1 MAKTDKDMLDDQ
13 MLDAFFDAA
22 RSEVTE
28 PSTGLV
34 SAILADAAAHQPG
47 AAGRGVSDGRD
58 TRQQPNVWSR
68 ITSAIGGWPAL
79 AGMATATLAG
89 VWIGFAAP
97 TQLETLSGGLV
108 LSGEYATNEEV
119 YALEDMAPSYFGTAF
134 LMEDDG

>member
-28 PSTGLV
+28 PSAGLV

-79 AGMATATLAG
+79 GQRRRRGADAIRAAWCCLANTRPMKRFTP
-89 VWIGFAAP
+89 WRTWPPAISEPRF
-97 TQLETLSGGLV
+97 
-108 LSGEYATNEEV
+108 
-119 YALEDMAPSYFGTAF
+119 
-134 LMEDDG
+134 